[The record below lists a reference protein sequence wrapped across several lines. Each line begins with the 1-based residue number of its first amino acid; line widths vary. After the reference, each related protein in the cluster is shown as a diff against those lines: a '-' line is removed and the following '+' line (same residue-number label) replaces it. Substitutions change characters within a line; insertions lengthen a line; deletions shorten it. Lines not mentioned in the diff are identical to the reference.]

1 MKNNT
6 SNNETDGFV
15 MAGEVLD
22 GHAAA
27 GLVVLTLPGNVPADY
42 ETEADERGMLDEG
55 ITHLHLHVHAEH
67 EKACC

>member
-1 MKNNT
+1 
-6 SNNETDGFV
+6 

-22 GHAAA
+22 DHAAA
-27 GLVVLTLPGNVPADY
+27 GLVVLALPGNVSADY
-42 ETEADERGMLDEG
+42 ETEADERGMLDER